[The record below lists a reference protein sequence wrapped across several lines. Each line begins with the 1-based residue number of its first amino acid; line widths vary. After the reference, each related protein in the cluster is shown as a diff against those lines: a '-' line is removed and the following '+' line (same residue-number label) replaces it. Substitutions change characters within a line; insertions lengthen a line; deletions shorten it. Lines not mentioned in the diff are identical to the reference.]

1 MKLIKYLSIIIVISL
16 FLTSCDDT
24 MMDYNDDPNNPTE
37 APNSTILPT
46 AMMSTIVNLSGTD
59 PSWISSVW
67 VQHTAGVHAQLRDYD
82 RLADLDAALV
92 NNNWNNLYPTIFQN
106 LNIVIEQGEEE
117 GNNNFVGIAKVV
129 KAYAATY
136 AADMW
141 GDIPLSESNQGQEN
155 LTPAYDSQ
163 QEVYE
168 RALELLEEGRAALTA
183 ETVGTAGSSDFIY
196 GGDAA
201 SWITA
206 AYSLEA
212 KIHNR
217 WSNVD
222 PEGSAQRVL
231 DAAVNGFQNSGEDLT
246 FTSFGTG
253 STEQHPWFQEAA
265 DRGHHAFSQSMFDA
279 MDPVDDPRLTVFAVP
294 RDGEIVPAPNAEAEA
309 DQFASS
315 IYSGLSDQIISATA
329 PQQLM
334 TYSEL
339 RFVEAEA
346 HHRLG
351 NNADAIEAYEEA
363 IEAALAAHGIEGAEA
378 DAFLAQEEVLP
389 ANAADLELDHI
400 MTQKWISLFPF
411 QSLEAYTDFRRT
423 GYPELTNPVG
433 PIPNRFPYAQNEID
447 NNLENIPDVNI
458 NTPVWFQGQ

>member
-1 MKLIKYLSIIIVISL
+1 MKFSKYIFVLAVFGLL
-16 FLTSCDDT
+16 FASCDDT
-24 MMDYNDDPNNPTE
+24 MRDYNENPNNPTE
-37 APNSTILPT
+37 APNTTLLPT

-106 LNIVIEQGEEE
+106 LDIIIEQGEEQ
-117 GNNNFVGIAKVV
+117 GHNNFVGIAKIV

-141 GDIPLSESNQGQEN
+141 GDIPFSESNMGVEN
-155 LTPAYDSQ
+155 LTPTYDSQ
-163 QEVYE
+163 DEVYE
-168 RALELLEEGRAALTA
+168 QALQLLEEGRAALNA
-183 ETVGTAGSSDFIY
+183 ETIGTAGSSDLIY

-201 SWITA
+201 AWITA

-212 KIHNR
+212 KSHNR
-217 WSNVD
+217 WSNAD

-231 DAAVNGFQNSGEDLT
+231 DAAENGFQSPAEDLT
-246 FTSFGTG
+246 FENFGTG
-253 STEQHPWFQEAA
+253 STEQHPWYQEAF
-265 DRGHHAFSQSMFDA
+265 DRGHHAFSQSMYDEMA
-279 MDPVDDPRLTVFAVP
+279 PVDDPRLTVFAVE
-294 RDGEIVPAPNAEAEA
+294 RDGEIVPAPNAQAEA

-315 IYSGLSDQIISATA
+315 IYSGLSEDVISPTA

-339 RFVEAEA
+339 MFVKAEA
-346 HHRLG
+346 HLRL
-351 NNADAIEAYEEA
+351 NNTTEAHEAYEEA
-363 IEAALAAHGIEGAEA
+363 VRTSLASHGIEGAEA
-378 DAFLAQEEVLP
+378 DDFLAQPEVLP
-389 ANAADLELDHI
+389 AAGALTEEHI

-411 QSLEAYTDFRRT
+411 QAMEAYTDFRRT

-433 PIPNRFPYAQNEID
+433 PIPNRFPYPQNEID
-447 NNLENIPDVNI
+447 NNRENIPDVNI